1 VRPGRQPLRLLAL
14 CGGAGMIM
22 AGCSSGPGHGSSA
35 PTTPQTSTSTTSAP
49 GTSNPATSTTAATTT
64 TSGGAGACT
73 GFSITAGQTQGAA
86 GTITGTITLAQT
98 GPHCTITGYPSI
110 TLFSP
115 SGTVLPLTLADGLT
129 VHVSAPANAPPA
141 PVALTAT
148 GTAQFTYQYSD
159 VPTGSATSCPRSAT
173 VSVTPPGSSA
183 ATAPI
188 ALVMA
193 PCDDGNLRVSPVYS
207 SG

>member
-1 VRPGRQPLRLLAL
+1 VSPGRQPLRLLAL
-14 CGGAGMIM
+14 CGGAGIIL
-22 AGCSSGPGHGSSA
+22 AGCSSGPGHASSA
-35 PTTPQTSTSTTSAP
+35 PTTHQTSTSTTSAP
-49 GTSNPATSTTAATTT
+49 GTSNPATSTTT
-64 TSGGAGACT
+64 TSSVPGACSS
-73 GFSITAGQTQGAA
+73 FSIAAGQTQGAA
-86 GTITGTITLAQT
+86 GTITGTITLAQS

-110 TLFSP
+110 TLFSS

-129 VHVSAPANAPPA
+129 VHVSVPANAPPA
-141 PVALTAT
+141 AVALTAT
-148 GTAQFTYQYSD
+148 STAQFTYQYSD
-159 VPTGSATSCPRSAT
+159 VPTGTETSCPRSAT

-183 ATAPI
+183 ATTPI